1 MRYVTN
7 AYFAYVK
14 NERIGAT
21 VAWSALLIGLIMG
34 SSCRKD
40 NDPPQWDVD
49 VLAPLVRSTLTVRD
63 IVPDSLISLD
73 NNDAITIL
81 YSSELFAIRADTVF
95 LIPDTGFAYSFVLP
109 TTNPVNI
116 PAGTL
121 FFDQND
127 VTTFDLG
134 DILLTEMRAASGE
147 VELTVR
153 NGIPGDV
160 IGTVILPQG
169 TLNGI
174 PLSMSVPAAA
184 GSSGLPT
191 LATGQ
196 ASLTGYRFDLRG
208 PFFNQV
214 NTLAINVQGR
224 MDPAGSGAL
233 VTDQDSMFATVT
245 YSNIVPSYAR
255 GYFGQRTIEV
265 GPSTDDLDLFDE
277 IVAGTFDLDAVTARV
292 VIRNGVGV
300 DAQLWLDQ
308 VQGENTGTGQIVDLV
323 HPVFNAP
330 INLNRAQDMGT
341 YAEASSYPVTLTESN
356 STLAEFIEAM
366 PDKIHYTARMDM
378 NPLGNISNGN
388 DFFYGGSEFRA
399 DLELEVPLRAIAS
412 GITLQNTF
420 DVDLPGSSEAH
431 AFQYGDLKLFALNG
445 FPLAAEIIL
454 DIVDQNGT
462 VLRNIPVQGT
472 VDPGIL
478 GPDQLVQTRVNSVLT
493 ATLSSGDV
501 DLLYQN
507 TRVRLTVV
515 FGTDPSGQHLTI
527 LDSYAIELQ
536 ITVDGNFIVNGE

>member
-14 NERIGAT
+14 NDRIGAR

-95 LIPDTGFAYSFVLP
+95 IIPDTSFAYSFVLP

-121 FFDQND
+121 FFNQND

-134 DILLTEMRAASGE
+134 DILLTEMRAGSGE

-169 TLNGI
+169 TLNGT
-174 PLSMSVPAAA
+174 PLNMSVPAAA
-184 GSSGLPT
+184 GTTSLPT

-196 ASLTGYRFDLRG
+196 ASLVGYSFDLRG

-224 MDPAGSGAL
+224 MDPAGSGGL

-245 YSNIVPSYAR
+245 YSNIIPSYAR

-292 VIRNGVGV
+292 I
-300 DAQLWLDQ
+300 
-308 VQGENTGTGQIVDLV
+308 
-323 HPVFNAP
+323 
-330 INLNRAQDMGT
+330 
-341 YAEASSYPVTLTESN
+341 
-356 STLAEFIEAM
+356 
-366 PDKIHYTARMDM
+366 
-378 NPLGNISNGN
+378 
-388 DFFYGGSEFRA
+388 
-399 DLELEVPLRAIAS
+399 
-412 GITLQNTF
+412 
-420 DVDLPGSSEAH
+420 
-431 AFQYGDLKLFALNG
+431 
-445 FPLAAEIIL
+445 
-454 DIVDQNGT
+454 
-462 VLRNIPVQGT
+462 
-472 VDPGIL
+472 DPE
-478 GPDQLVQTRVNSVLT
+478 R
-493 ATLSSGDV
+493 
-501 DLLYQN
+501 
-507 TRVRLTVV
+507 RRC
-515 FGTDPSGQHLTI
+515 
-527 LDSYAIELQ
+527 
-536 ITVDGNFIVNGE
+536 